1 MKKYL
6 LAILAFTLLTSVWM
20 CACSSSG
27 DEPIIEE
34 EEEEEEIK
42 EVVTYYTNPV
52 INRDAPDPTV
62 VRGKDGKFYA
72 FSTMQNG
79 NVPVYQSDN
88 LANWEFYGNAYA
100 NMNVPTFVPGA
111 GIWAPDANYING
123 KYVLYFSM
131 STWGGEWEAG
141 IGRSTAVK
149 PGGYYSDSKLLFN
162 SREIGVQNSI
172 DPVVYQEKGR
182 NYLIWGSF
190 RGIYITELTEDGLE
204 IIDKTDIQR
213 IAGTAY
219 EGIYIHKRDGYYY
232 MFGAWGSCCEGL
244 NSSYRVIV
252 GRSKEL
258 YGPYV
263 NKQGRK
269 MLDNN
274 HETILVGNDLVR
286 GPGHTSQIFTDDKG
300 QDWILYHGYEAAD
313 VNAGRKMF
321 LDKVNWDNDGWPT
334 IGNGTPTIKKSAA
347 PYFKSN
353 TEDNK

>member
-6 LAILAFTLLTSVWM
+6 LAILAFALLTSVWM
-20 CACSSSG
+20 CACSSSS

-88 LANWEFYGNAYA
+88 LANWKFYGNAYA

-313 VNAGRKMF
+313 VNAGRKTF

-334 IGNGTPTIKKSAA
+334 IGNGYPTIKKSAA

>member
-20 CACSSSG
+20 CACSSSS

-204 IIDKTDIQR
+204 IIDKADIQR

-334 IGNGTPTIKKSAA
+334 IGSGTPTIKKCAA
-347 PYFKSN
+347 PYFKPN
-353 TEDNK
+353 TGENK

>member
-6 LAILAFTLLTSVWM
+6 LAILAFALLTSVWM

-88 LANWEFYGNAYA
+88 LANWKFYGNAYA

-162 SREIGVQNSI
+162 SREIKVQNSI
-172 DPVVYQEKGR
+172 DPVVFQEKGR

-232 MFGAWGSCCEGL
+232 MFGACGSCCEGL

-300 QDWILYHGYEAAD
+300 QDWILYHGYD
-313 VNAGRKMF
+313 FNDPNAGRKMF
-321 LDKVNWDNDGWPT
+321 LDKVNWDKDGWPT
-334 IGNGTPTIKKSAA
+334 IGEGIPTVTKNVA
-347 PYFKSN
+347 PYFKST
-353 TEDNK
+353 TEENK